1 MLGRL
6 AKICQRTVPTRA
18 MPFEPIEPR
27 RLFRRI
33 AEQIAGMIARGDLPP
48 GSRLPGERELAT
60 RLNVSRPSLREA
72 LIALELEGLVEVRGG
87 SGVYVQAAAPRPLG
101 PEAEVPGP
109 FDVLDAR
116 LVVEPDCAALAARRD
131 PAGRAAVAEAFARL
145 VAARPAGQGD
155 AADRDFHLAI
165 AEASGN
171 TALARIVAGLWRD
184 QLAPVASRLTD
195 LSVSPARR
203 RDNLAEHAAIASA
216 IAAGDA
222 PGARTAMRRHLSAVR
237 RARLAALEQG

>member
-1 MLGRL
+1 
-6 AKICQRTVPTRA
+6 

-33 AEQIAGMIARGDLPP
+33 AEQIAAMIARGDLPP
-48 GSRLPGERELAT
+48 GSRLPGERELAL

-87 SGVYVQAAAPRPLG
+87 SGVYVRAAAPRPLG

-116 LVVEPDCAALAARRD
+116 LVVEPECAALAARRD
-131 PAGRAAVAEAFARL
+131 AGARAAVAEAFARL
-145 VAARPAGQGD
+145 AAAPRTVGAAMD
-155 AADRDFHLAI
+155 EADRAFHLAI
-165 AEASGN
+165 AEACGN

-184 QLAPVASRLTD
+184 QGAPVASRLTD
-195 LSVSPARR
+195 LSVSPERR

-222 PGARTAMRRHLSAVR
+222 VGARAAMRRHLAAVR
-237 RARLAALEQG
+237 RARLATLEQG

>member
-1 MLGRL
+1 
-6 AKICQRTVPTRA
+6 

-33 AEQIAGMIARGDLPP
+33 AEQLAAMIARGDLPP
-48 GSRLPGERELAT
+48 GSRLPAERDLAT

-87 SGVYVQAAAPRPLG
+87 SGVYVRAPASAPPSAAAD
-101 PEAEVPGP
+101 APGP

-116 LVVEPDCAALAARRD
+116 ALVEPECAALAALRE
-131 PAGRAAVAEAFARL
+131 ATARAAVAEAFARL
-145 VAARPAGQGD
+145 AASRAAGRAD
-155 AADRDFHLAI
+155 EDADRAFHLTI

-171 TALARIVAGLWRD
+171 AALARLVAVLWRD
-184 QLAPVASRLTD
+184 QGAPLAIRLTD
-195 LSVSPARR
+195 LAVSPARR
-203 RDNLAEHAAIASA
+203 RDNLAEHAAIAQA

-222 PGARTAMRRHLSAVR
+222 TAARAAMRRHLVAVR
-237 RARLAALEQG
+237 RARLAVLEAG